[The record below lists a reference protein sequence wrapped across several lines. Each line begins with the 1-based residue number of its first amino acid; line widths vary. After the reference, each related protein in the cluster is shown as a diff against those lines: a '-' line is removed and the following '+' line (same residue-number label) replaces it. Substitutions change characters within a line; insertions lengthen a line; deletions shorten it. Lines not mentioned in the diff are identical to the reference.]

1 MGQLGEEVEY
11 GSNWVLHLASGTKQS
26 CDDVSGQQEREDGFA
41 GKRWVS
47 QGEDEF
53 AVGGWVS
60 SGGKVEYESKWVLH
74 LVSRTKQSCD
84 DLSGTR
90 GGRMH
95 EIERLVEYGRN

>member
-1 MGQLGEEVEY
+1 M
-11 GSNWVLHLASGTKQS
+11 
-26 CDDVSGQQEREDGFA
+26 
-41 GKRWVS
+41 
-47 QGEDEF
+47 
-53 AVGGWVS
+53 GGWVS